1 MLFYVMLCNVMWCN
15 VMWCNVMWIYEY
27 DVLVLVNVDFVN
39 SLLNVKWERDKVI
52 FNEVRL

>member
-1 MLFYVMLCNVMWCN
+1 MEDFDKEMIEYMDL
-15 VMWCNVMWIYEY
+15 IEY